1 MTTHLC
7 GHAVN
12 SHAVV
17 IACVLLGIAGC
28 VAWGLYGWW
37 ADWRW
42 RAAAGQHPAVKVERG
57 RLR

>member
-1 MTTHLC
+1 MMIVHLC
-7 GHAVN
+7 GHEVS

-37 ADWRW
+37 ADRRW
-42 RAAAGQHPAVKVERG
+42 REHKAAVPPDREADDE
-57 RLR
+57 